1 MFKIHTWKWNT
12 VLILLL
18 STFFFFFYNTFNFFD
33 KQSAEMSRCWRGSPA
48 GSTSVCFH
56 KGLIF
61 IMHYAT
67 LKNPPPTPTRHRFIK
82 TCKRERWQEQW
93 EGKRSWGGLRQRG
106 HVSLRRKGGKWKKKK
121 KKLTGQTM
129 SLERRSCSIFVSD
142 DGLINHSNES
152 GEAGIAGKQKQ
163 MSWG

>member
-1 MFKIHTWKWNT
+1 MKYSSNVTPQQ
-12 VLILLL
+12 LL
-18 STFFFFFYNTFNFFD
+18 FHNTFNFFD
-33 KQSAEMSRCWRGSPA
+33 EQSGEMSRCWRGGPV

-67 LKNPPPTPTRHRFIK
+67 LNAPHPPPPHPSSIYQNL
-82 TCKRERWQEQW
+82 QEGALARPVG
-93 EGKRSWGGLRQRG
+93 GKEKLGRIQAARSCIPEK
-106 HVSLRRKGGKWKKKK
+106 KGGKCKKKK

-152 GEAGIAGKQKQ
+152 GEAGNAGKQKQ
-163 MSWG
+163 MS